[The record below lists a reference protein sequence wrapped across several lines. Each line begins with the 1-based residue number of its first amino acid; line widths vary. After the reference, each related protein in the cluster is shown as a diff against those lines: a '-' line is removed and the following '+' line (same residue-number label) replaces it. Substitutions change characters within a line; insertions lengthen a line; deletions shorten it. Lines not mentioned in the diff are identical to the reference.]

1 MRRKKKARKAV
12 SEDKDKDKEL
22 ILKTKSE
29 WIKNALVNKTKY
41 QKKYSDSQ
49 SLTLPDIES
58 AEKPPKIIE

>member
-12 SEDKDKDKEL
+12 IKDKDKDKEL

-41 QKKYSDSQ
+41 QKNKG
-49 SLTLPDIES
+49 I
-58 AEKPPKIIE
+58 KPFSGYKTE

>member
-12 SEDKDKDKEL
+12 IKDKDKDKEL

-41 QKKYSDSQ
+41 QKKYSDS
-49 SLTLPDIES
+49 LKNNNEN
-58 AEKPPKIIE
+58 